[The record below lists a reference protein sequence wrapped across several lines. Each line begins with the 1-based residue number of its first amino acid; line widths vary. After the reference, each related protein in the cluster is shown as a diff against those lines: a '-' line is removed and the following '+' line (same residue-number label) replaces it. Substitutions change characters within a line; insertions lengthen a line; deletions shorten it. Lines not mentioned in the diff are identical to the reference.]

1 MGREGQSK
9 RSERIKQEI
18 LDTAMEI
25 GIEEGFEALTV
36 RKISDRM
43 DYTTGVI
50 YHHFKDKQEIIDEIQ
65 KNANLEMKERI
76 LAVLKPNGGFIE
88 NTTGVF
94 HSIMEL
100 AINERERYNL
110 IVLDKYS
117 TNKNEENS
125 QFLQLLEANI
135 EKGIELGEIKKV
147 DVKKTAL
154 CIWSSFLGFNLI
166 MSKTK
171 SITMEEAEELFN
183 EILCKKTRI
192 WGRGRLLGNGR
203 TFAWYRFWDVSRWTL
218 Y

>member
-1 MGREGQSK
+1 
-9 RSERIKQEI
+9 
-18 LDTAMEI
+18 MEI

-117 TNKNEENS
+117 SNRNEENS

-171 SITMEEAEELFN
+171 SITMEEAEELFKVQTSL
-183 EILCKKTRI
+183 IFGGLKK
-192 WGRGRLLGNGR
+192 
-203 TFAWYRFWDVSRWTL
+203 
-218 Y
+218 

>member
-1 MGREGQSK
+1 MGREGQNK
-9 RSERIKQEI
+9 RSECMKQEI

-65 KNANLEMKERI
+65 KNANLEMKKRI
-76 LAVLKPNGGFIE
+76 LAVIKPDGGFIE
-88 NTTGVF
+88 NATRVF

-117 TNKNEENS
+117 TNRNEES
-125 QFLQLLEANI
+125 SEFLHILEANI

-147 DVKKTAL
+147 DIKKTAL

-166 MSKTK
+166 MSKTNI
-171 SITMEEAEELFN
+171 ITMEEAEELFKVQTSL
-183 EILCKKTRI
+183 IFSGLKK
-192 WGRGRLLGNGR
+192 
-203 TFAWYRFWDVSRWTL
+203 
-218 Y
+218 

>member
-1 MGREGQSK
+1 
-9 RSERIKQEI
+9 
-18 LDTAMEI
+18 MEI

-117 TNKNEENS
+117 TNYNTMMD
-125 QFLQLLEANI
+125 NI
-135 EKGIELGEIKKV
+135 QQIVNYCIIKFK
-147 DVKKTAL
+147 
-154 CIWSSFLGFNLI
+154 C
-166 MSKTK
+166 
-171 SITMEEAEELFN
+171 
-183 EILCKKTRI
+183 
-192 WGRGRLLGNGR
+192 
-203 TFAWYRFWDVSRWTL
+203 
-218 Y
+218 

>member
-117 TNKNEENS
+117 SNRNEENS

-135 EKGIELGEIKKV
+135 EKGIELGEIKKI

-171 SITMEEAEELFN
+171 SITMEEAEELFKVQTSL
-183 EILCKKTRI
+183 IFGGLKK
-192 WGRGRLLGNGR
+192 
-203 TFAWYRFWDVSRWTL
+203 
-218 Y
+218 